1 MLYCVKRETIFW
13 EEGCDDAVWGREW
26 WRGGE
31 SIGYT
36 GAMIQ
41 AISQPES
48 IPEALGSQA
57 VVSVFGLTKRFGER
71 LVVNN
76 ISFDIQRGQC
86 VGFLGP
92 NGAGKT
98 TCINMLLGLVEK
110 SAGKIRI
117 FDLEAP
123 RFHREIKARIGVVP
137 QADSLDP
144 DLSVEENLH
153 TYAGYFRIPRRIAR
167 ARVEELLHFFA
178 LHNRREEIIEH
189 LSGGQRRRLLL
200 ARALINEPELL
211 ILDEPTIGL
220 DPQARHLIWE
230 RLAILQARGTTMLL
244 TSHYLEEVSRL
255 SQQVLILDH
264 GQVVVQGEPQQLITD
279 LVGLEVFEV
288 DGTPSELDA
297 LEVSFR
303 QCNAT
308 QERVGD
314 KLYVY
319 AKEDCSRLVKV
330 VGTSGNWI
338 RRPANLEDLFI
349 QLTGRSLR
357 ES

>member
-1 MLYCVKRETIFW
+1 MLSSAGQFFLRE
-13 EEGCDDAVWGREW
+13 GP
-26 WRGGE
+26 
-31 SIGYT
+31 SIGYS

-41 AISQPES
+41 ATSQQDSAPVF
-48 IPEALGSQA
+48 PASQT
-57 VVSVFGLTKRFGER
+57 VVSVTGLTKRFGAR
-71 LVVNN
+71 LVVDN
-76 ISFDIQRGQC
+76 ISFAIQRGQC

-110 SAGKIRI
+110 SAGEIRI

-123 RFHREIKARIGVVP
+123 RFHREIKAHIGVVP

-144 DLSVEENLH
+144 DLSVEENLR

-167 ARVEELLHFFA
+167 ARVEDLLQFFA
-178 LHNRREEIIEH
+178 LHNRRDEIIEH

-200 ARALINEPELL
+200 ARALINEPQLL

-230 RLAILQARGTTMLL
+230 RLAILQAQGTTMLL

-279 LVGLEVFEV
+279 MVGLEVFEV
-288 DGTPSELDA
+288 DGTAAELDA
-297 LEVSFR
+297 LAASFKE
-303 QCNAT
+303 CNAT

-319 AKEDCSRLVKV
+319 AREDCSRLVKV
-330 VGTSGNWI
+330 LGEAGSWV

>member
-1 MLYCVKRETIFW
+1 MLRW
-13 EEGCDDAVWGREW
+13 EREW
-26 WRGGE
+26 WHDWVGM
-31 SIGYT
+31 GYS
-36 GAMIQ
+36 GVMIQ
-41 AISQPES
+41 TISQHES
-48 IPEALGSQA
+48 HPVTPDNTA
-57 VVSVFGLTKRFGER
+57 VVAVTELSKWFGER
-71 LVVNN
+71 LVVDK
-76 ISFDIQRGQC
+76 ISFSIRRGQC

-110 SAGKIRI
+110 SGGDIRI

-167 ARVEELLHFFA
+167 VRVEELLHFFA
-178 LHNRREEIIEH
+178 LHNRKDEIIEH

-200 ARALINEPELL
+200 ARALINQPELL

-230 RLAILQARGTTMLL
+230 RLETLQAQGTTMLL
-244 TSHYLEEVSRL
+244 TSHYLDEVSRL

-264 GQVVVQGEPQQLITD
+264 GHVVVQGEPRQLITD
-279 LVGLEVFEV
+279 FVGLEVFEV
-288 DGTPSELDA
+288 EGTPSELDELQA
-297 LEVSFR
+297 SFA

-319 AKEDCSRLVKV
+319 AKEECSRLEKV
-330 VGTSGNWI
+330 LGGAGSWV

>member
-1 MLYCVKRETIFW
+1 M
-13 EEGCDDAVWGREW
+13 GSEW
-26 WRGGE
+26 WHER
-31 SIGYT
+31 T
-36 GAMIQ
+36 GIWYSAGMTHT
-41 AISQPES
+41 ASQQDPIIDAS
-48 IPEALGSQA
+48 RNRS
-57 VVSVFGLTKRFGER
+57 VVSVTELTKRFAGR
-71 LVVNN
+71 VVVDS
-76 ISFDIQRGQC
+76 ISFAIKRGQC

-110 SAGKIRI
+110 TAGEIRI
-117 FDLEAP
+117 FEREAP
-123 RFHREIKARIGVVP
+123 RFHRQIKARIGVVP

-144 DLSVEENLH
+144 DLSVEENLR
-153 TYAGYFRIPRRIAR
+153 TYAGYFRIPRRVAGR
-167 ARVEELLHFFA
+167 RVEELLHFFA
-178 LHNRREEIIEH
+178 LYNRRDEIIEH

-230 RLAILQARGTTMLL
+230 RLAILQAQGTTMLL

-255 SQQVLILDH
+255 CGRVFILDH
-264 GQVVVQGEPQQLITD
+264 GKIVAQGQPQQLVTD
-279 LVGLEVFEV
+279 LVGIEVYEV
-288 DGTPSELDA
+288 EGTAGELDS
-297 LEVSFR
+297 LMQSFSE
-303 QCNAT
+303 CDAT
-308 QERVGD
+308 MERVGD
-314 KLYVY
+314 RLFVY
-319 AKEDCSRLVKV
+319 SREDCSRLEKV
-330 VGTSGNWI
+330 LGKAHTWL

>member
-1 MLYCVKRETIFW
+1 MCFTVSSARQFFLG
-13 EEGCDDAVWGREW
+13 EGQG
-26 WRGGE
+26 
-31 SIGYT
+31 IGYS

-41 AISQPES
+41 ATFQQEPA
-48 IPEALGSQA
+48 PVAPANQT
-57 VVSVFGLTKRFGER
+57 VVSVTGLTKRFGER
-71 LVVNN
+71 VVVDN

-98 TCINMLLGLVEK
+98 TCINMLLGLVERN
-110 SAGKIRI
+110 AGEIRI

-144 DLSVEENLH
+144 DLSVEENLR
-153 TYAGYFRIPRRIAR
+153 TYAGYFRIPRRVAR
-167 ARVEELLHFFA
+167 ARVEDLLHFFA
-178 LHNRREEIIEH
+178 LHNRRDEIIEH

-200 ARALINEPELL
+200 ARALINEPQLL

-244 TSHYLEEVSRL
+244 TSHYLDEVSRL

-264 GQVVVQGEPQQLITD
+264 GQVVVQGEPRQLITD
-279 LVGLEVFEV
+279 MVGLEVFEV
-288 DGTPSELDA
+288 DGTAAELDA
-297 LEVSFR
+297 LETSFK

-319 AKEDCSRLVKV
+319 AREDCSRLVKV
-330 VGTSGNWI
+330 LGEAGSWV

-357 ES
+357 ET

>member
-1 MLYCVKRETIFW
+1 MSSAGQIFLG
-13 EEGCDDAVWGREW
+13 EGQG
-26 WRGGE
+26 
-31 SIGYT
+31 IGYS
-36 GAMIQ
+36 GLMIQ
-41 AISQPES
+41 TAATSQPQS
-48 IPEALGSQA
+48 IPDLSAQT
-57 VVSVFGLTKRFGER
+57 VVSVTGLSKSFGGR
-71 LVVNN
+71 LVVDN

-110 SAGKIRI
+110 SAGEIRI

-153 TYAGYFRIPRRIAR
+153 TYAGYFRIPHRLAR

-178 LHNRREEIIEH
+178 LHNRRDEIIEH

-230 RLAILQARGTTMLL
+230 RLAILQAKGTTMLL
-244 TSHYLEEVSRL
+244 TSHYLDEVDRL

-264 GQVVVQGEPQQLITD
+264 GKVVVQGEPRQLITD

-288 DGTPSELDA
+288 DGTPAE
-297 LEVSFR
+297 LEVLAASFS
-303 QCNAT
+303 QCNARL
-308 QERVGD
+308 ERVGD

-319 AKEDCSRLVKV
+319 AREDCSRMEKV
-330 VGTSGNWI
+330 MGISDSWI

>member
-1 MLYCVKRETIFW
+1 MKKSRRK
-13 EEGCDDAVWGREW
+13 REW
-26 WRGGE
+26 WREGWG
-31 SIGYT
+31 IGYT

-41 AISQPES
+41 AIPQQES
-48 IPEALGSQA
+48 IPDAPASHA
-57 VVSVFGLTKRFGER
+57 VVSVTGLTKRFGDR
-71 LVVNN
+71 LVVDN
-76 ISFDIQRGQC
+76 ISFAIQRGQC

-110 SAGKIRI
+110 SAGEIRI

-144 DLSVEENLH
+144 DLSVEENLR
-153 TYAGYFRIPRRIAR
+153 TYAGYFRIPRRLAR
-167 ARVEELLHFFA
+167 ERVEELLHFFA
-178 LHNRREEIIEH
+178 LHNRRDEIIEH

-200 ARALINEPELL
+200 ARALINEPQLL

-230 RLAILQARGTTMLL
+230 RLAILQAQGTTMLL
-244 TSHYLEEVSRL
+244 TSHYLDEVSRL

-288 DGTPSELDA
+288 DGTAAELDA
-297 LEVSFR
+297 LEASFR

-308 QERVGD
+308 LERVGD
-314 KLYVY
+314 RLYVY
-319 AKEDCSRLVKV
+319 AREDCSRLMKV
-330 VGTSGNWI
+330 LGDAHIWL

-357 ES
+357 ET

>member
-1 MLYCVKRETIFW
+1 MP
-13 EEGCDDAVWGREW
+13 DM
-26 WRGGE
+26 
-31 SIGYT
+31 GYT

-41 AISQPES
+41 AISQPEP
-48 IPEALGSQA
+48 IPNAPNDSA
-57 VVSVFGLTKRFGER
+57 VVSVSGLTKRFGER
-71 LVVNN
+71 LVVDN
-76 ISFDIQRGQC
+76 ISFSIHRGQC

-98 TCINMLLGLVEK
+98 TSINMLLGLVEK
-110 SAGKIRI
+110 SAGQIRI

-153 TYAGYFRIPRRIAR
+153 TYAGYFRIPRRLAR

-178 LHNRREEIIEH
+178 LHNRRNEIIEH

-200 ARALINEPELL
+200 ARALINHPELL

-230 RLAILQARGTTMLL
+230 RLETLQAQGTTMLL
-244 TSHYLEEVSRL
+244 TSHYLDEVSRL

-264 GQVVVQGEPQQLITD
+264 GHVVVQGEPRQLITD
-279 LVGLEVFEV
+279 FVGLEVFEV
-288 DGTPSELDA
+288 DGTPVELDA
-297 LEVSFR
+297 LQASFE

-308 QERVGD
+308 LERVGD

-319 AKEDCSRLVKV
+319 AKEECSRLEKIL
-330 VGTSGNWI
+330 SGEGGWL

>member
-1 MLYCVKRETIFW
+1 MGW
-13 EEGCDDAVWGREW
+13 EGLGICY
-26 WRGGE
+26 
-31 SIGYT
+31 S
-36 GAMIQ
+36 GAMSQTIP
-41 AISQPES
+41 QPES
-48 IPEALGSQA
+48 MPDVPGSQT
-57 VVSVFGLTKRFGER
+57 VVSVTGLSKRFGER
-71 LVVNN
+71 LVVDN
-76 ISFDIQRGQC
+76 ISFAIQRGQC

-110 SAGKIRI
+110 SAGEIRI

-144 DLSVEENLH
+144 DLSVEENLR
-153 TYAGYFRIPRRIAR
+153 TYAGYFRIPRRLAR
-167 ARVEELLHFFA
+167 ERVEELLHFFA

-189 LSGGQRRRLLL
+189 MSGGQRRRLLL

-230 RLAILQARGTTMLL
+230 RLAILQAQGTTMLL
-244 TSHYLEEVSRL
+244 TSHYLDEVARL

-264 GQVVVQGEPQQLITD
+264 GQVVVQGEPRQLVKD

-288 DGTPSELDA
+288 EGTPAELDA
-297 LEVSFR
+297 MGSSFA
-303 QCNAT
+303 QCNVRL
-308 QERVGD
+308 ERVGD

-319 AKEDCSRLVKV
+319 AREDCSRLAKV
-330 VGTSGNWI
+330 MGIADSWI

>member
-1 MLYCVKRETIFW
+1 MP
-13 EEGCDDAVWGREW
+13 DM
-26 WRGGE
+26 
-31 SIGYT
+31 GYT

-41 AISQPES
+41 AISQPEP
-48 IPEALGSQA
+48 IPNAPNDSA
-57 VVSVFGLTKRFGER
+57 VVSVSGLTKRFGER
-71 LVVNN
+71 LVVDN
-76 ISFDIQRGQC
+76 ISFSIHRGQC

-98 TCINMLLGLVEK
+98 TSINMLLGLVEK
-110 SAGKIRI
+110 SAGEIRI

-153 TYAGYFRIPRRIAR
+153 TYAGYFRIPRRLAR
-167 ARVEELLHFFA
+167 VRVEELLHFFA
-178 LHNRREEIIEH
+178 LHNRRNEIIEH

-200 ARALINEPELL
+200 ARALINHPELL

-230 RLAILQARGTTMLL
+230 RLEALQAQGTTMLL
-244 TSHYLEEVSRL
+244 TSHYLDEVSRL

-264 GQVVVQGEPQQLITD
+264 GHVVVQGEPRQLITD
-279 LVGLEVFEV
+279 FVGLEVFEV
-288 DGTPSELDA
+288 DGTPVELDA
-297 LEVSFR
+297 LQASFE

-308 QERVGD
+308 LERVGD

-319 AKEDCSRLVKV
+319 AKEECSRLEKIL
-330 VGTSGNWI
+330 SGEGGWL

>member
-1 MLYCVKRETIFW
+1 
-13 EEGCDDAVWGREW
+13 
-26 WRGGE
+26 
-31 SIGYT
+31 
-36 GAMIQ
+36 MIQ
-41 AISQPES
+41 ATSQQDSAPVF
-48 IPEALGSQA
+48 PASQT
-57 VVSVFGLTKRFGER
+57 VVSVTGLTKRFGGR
-71 LVVNN
+71 LAVDN
-76 ISFDIQRGQC
+76 ISFAIQRGQC

-110 SAGKIRI
+110 SAGEIRI

-123 RFHREIKARIGVVP
+123 RFHRQIKARIGVVP

-144 DLSVEENLH
+144 DLSVEENLR
-153 TYAGYFRIPRRIAR
+153 TYAGYFRIPRRLVR

-178 LHNRREEIIEH
+178 LHNRRDEIIEH

-200 ARALINEPELL
+200 ARALINEPHLL

-230 RLAILQARGTTMLL
+230 RLAILQAQGTTMLL

-279 LVGLEVFEV
+279 MVGLEVFEV
-288 DGTPSELDA
+288 DGTAAELDA
-297 LEVSFR
+297 LAASFKE
-303 QCNAT
+303 CNAT

-319 AKEDCSRLVKV
+319 AREDCSRLVKV
-330 VGTSGNWI
+330 LGEAGSWV

>member
-1 MLYCVKRETIFW
+1 
-13 EEGCDDAVWGREW
+13 
-26 WRGGE
+26 
-31 SIGYT
+31 
-36 GAMIQ
+36 
-41 AISQPES
+41 
-48 IPEALGSQA
+48 
-57 VVSVFGLTKRFGER
+57 
-71 LVVNN
+71 
-76 ISFDIQRGQC
+76 
-86 VGFLGP
+86 
-92 NGAGKT
+92 
-98 TCINMLLGLVEK
+98 MLLGLVEK
-110 SAGKIRI
+110 SAGEIRI

-144 DLSVEENLH
+144 DLSVEENLR
-153 TYAGYFRIPRRIAR
+153 TYAGYFHIPRRLACQ
-167 ARVEELLHFFA
+167 RVEELLHFFA

-200 ARALINEPELL
+200 ARALINQPQLL

-230 RLAILQARGTTMLL
+230 RLTILQAQGTTMLL
-244 TSHYLEEVSRL
+244 TSHYLDEVSRL

-288 DGTPSELDA
+288 DGTAAELDV
-297 LEVSFR
+297 LEASFR

-308 QERVGD
+308 LERVGD

-319 AKEDCSRLVKV
+319 AREDCSRLVKV
-330 VGTSGNWI
+330 LGDAGSWL

-357 ES
+357 ET

>member
-1 MLYCVKRETIFW
+1 M
-13 EEGCDDAVWGREW
+13 G
-26 WRGGE
+26 
-31 SIGYT
+31 IGYNA
-36 GAMIQ
+36 AMSQ
-41 AISQPES
+41 TISQPES
-48 IPEALGSQA
+48 MPNGPSTQT
-57 VVSVFGLTKRFGER
+57 VVSVTGLSKRFGAR
-71 LVVNN
+71 LVVDN
-76 ISFDIQRGQC
+76 ISFAIQRGQC

-110 SAGKIRI
+110 SAGEILI
-117 FDLEAP
+117 FDLETP

-144 DLSVEENLH
+144 DLSVEDNLR
-153 TYAGYFRIPRRIAR
+153 TYAGYFRIPRRLAR
-167 ARVEELLHFFA
+167 ERVEELLHFFA
-178 LHNRREEIIEH
+178 LHNRRQEIIEH

-230 RLAILQARGTTMLL
+230 RLAILQAQGTTMLL
-244 TSHYLEEVSRL
+244 TSHYLDEVARL
-255 SQQVLILDH
+255 SQQVLILDN
-264 GQVVVQGEPQQLITD
+264 GQVVVQGEPRQLIKD

-288 DGTPSELDA
+288 EGTVAELDV
-297 LEVSFR
+297 LEASFA
-303 QCNAT
+303 QCNARL
-308 QERVGD
+308 ERVGD

-319 AKEDCSRLVKV
+319 AREDCSRLAKV
-330 VGTSGNWI
+330 MGVADSWI

>member
-1 MLYCVKRETIFW
+1 LG
-13 EEGCDDAVWGREW
+13 EGQG
-26 WRGGE
+26 
-31 SIGYT
+31 IGYS

-41 AISQPES
+41 ATSRQEPA
-48 IPEALGSQA
+48 PAAVGNKT
-57 VVSVFGLTKRFGER
+57 VVSVTGLTKRFGER
-71 LVVNN
+71 LVVDN
-76 ISFDIQRGQC
+76 ISFAIQRGQC

-110 SAGKIRI
+110 NAGEIRI

-144 DLSVEENLH
+144 DLSVEENLR
-153 TYAGYFRIPRRIAR
+153 TYAGYFRIPRRFAR
-167 ARVEELLHFFA
+167 ERIEELLHFFA
-178 LHNRREEIIEH
+178 LHNRRDEIIEH

-230 RLAILQARGTTMLL
+230 RLAILQAQGTTMLL

-255 SQQVLILDH
+255 SRQVLILDH
-264 GQVVVQGEPQQLITD
+264 GQVVVQGEPRQLIMD
-279 LVGLEVFEV
+279 FVGLEVFEV
-288 DGTPSELDA
+288 DGTAAELDG
-297 LEVSFR
+297 LEASFK
-303 QCNAT
+303 QCNARL
-308 QERVGD
+308 ERVGD

-319 AKEDCSRLVKV
+319 AREDCSRLVKV
-330 VGTSGNWI
+330 LANAGSWV

-357 ES
+357 ET

>member
-1 MLYCVKRETIFW
+1 MF
-13 EEGCDDAVWGREW
+13 
-26 WRGGE
+26 
-31 SIGYT
+31 
-36 GAMIQ
+36 Q

-48 IPEALGSQA
+48 IPAAPGSQT
-57 VVSVFGLTKRFGER
+57 VVSVTGLTKRFGER
-71 LVVNN
+71 LVVDN
-76 ISFDIQRGQC
+76 ISFSIQRGQC

-110 SAGKIRI
+110 NGGEIRI

-123 RFHREIKARIGVVP
+123 RFHRQIKGRIGVVP

-144 DLSVEENLH
+144 DLSVEENLRI
-153 TYAGYFRIPRRIAR
+153 YAGYFRIPRRLACQ
-167 ARVEELLHFFA
+167 RVDELLHFFA
-178 LHNRREEIIEH
+178 LHNRRDEIIEH

-220 DPQARHLIWE
+220 DPQARHLIWD
-230 RLAILQARGTTMLL
+230 RLSILQAQGTTMLL
-244 TSHYLEEVSRL
+244 TSHYLDEVARL

-279 LVGLEVFEV
+279 LVGVEVFEV
-288 DGTPSELDA
+288 DGTAAELDA
-297 LEVSFR
+297 LAVSFR

-319 AKEDCSRLVKV
+319 AREDCSRVEKV
-330 VGTSGNWI
+330 VGQTGSWI

-357 ES
+357 ET